1 MAKSFGD
8 DGIEDQYAVST
19 LENSAE
25 YSSSPI
31 APLLMVNKNTHRG
44 HARTGIGESKP
55 LHWDPRTDA
64 ERVIVRTIAVAEKT
78 RAGKSHRG

>member
-8 DGIEDQYAVST
+8 DGLEDQYAVSP

-31 APLLMVNKNTHRG
+31 APLLMMNKHTQGPCQDWN
-44 HARTGIGESKP
+44 
-55 LHWDPRTDA
+55 W
-64 ERVIVRTIAVAEKT
+64 
-78 RAGKSHRG
+78 